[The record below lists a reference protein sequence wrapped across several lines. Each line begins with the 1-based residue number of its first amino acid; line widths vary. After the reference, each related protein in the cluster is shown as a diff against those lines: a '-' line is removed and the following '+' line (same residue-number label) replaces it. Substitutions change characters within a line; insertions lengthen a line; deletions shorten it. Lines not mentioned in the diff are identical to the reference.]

1 MPTLFSM
8 ENKRA
13 AAAGMIVFLA
23 QNGVRYVADQDALG
37 DLTLA
42 VAAGEMREVEEIAG
56 RIRELFGLE

>member
-1 MPTLFSM
+1 
-8 ENKRA
+8 
-13 AAAGMIVFLA
+13 MIVFLA